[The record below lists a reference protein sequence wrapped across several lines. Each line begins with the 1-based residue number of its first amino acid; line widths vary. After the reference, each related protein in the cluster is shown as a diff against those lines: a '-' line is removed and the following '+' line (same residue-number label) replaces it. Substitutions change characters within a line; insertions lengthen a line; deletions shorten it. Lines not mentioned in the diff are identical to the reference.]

1 MKSERK
7 FSIIYSTYPDLCD
20 KQSTERQEGRDWLM
34 NCVHAQAVSRAL
46 LEVTRTEGNT
56 DAEAV
61 VVELILRTVY
71 HRQKWKRR
79 KKENNIR

>member
-1 MKSERK
+1 
-7 FSIIYSTYPDLCD
+7 
-20 KQSTERQEGRDWLM
+20 M

-61 VVELILRTVY
+61 VVELSLRTVY
-71 HRQKWKRR
+71 HRQKYKRR